1 MNQEISKLIDLQ
13 GIDSELDGFDQEIK
27 AKEQE
32 IVAREQSI
40 ADKETKISL
49 LKVQTEE
56 LAQSQRDLKAEL
68 EDALARI
75 KDRQNKMMQVQTS
88 REHQALLKEI
98 EENKKLIKANEE
110 RTLQIMEQ
118 IEEAEKNALEL
129 ANLCSGEK
137 TLLVEEAENVKKAV
151 SKILARKKSVL
162 DQRMVLIPELNP
174 GTLKRYDMLR
184 QKRNGSAV
192 VPTKNGICQG
202 CFMTIPPQQDNE
214 IRRGEKLNFCP
225 TCQRILFFL
234 AEDAEPADA

>member
-1 MNQEISKLIDLQ
+1 LNEEISKLIDLQ

-32 IVAREQSI
+32 VVAREQSI
-40 ADKETKISL
+40 ADKEAEVSRLRTL
-49 LKVQTEE
+49 AEE

-68 EDALARI
+68 EDAQLRI

-98 EENKKLIKANEE
+98 EENKRLIKANEE
-110 RTLQIMEQ
+110 KTLQIMEQ
-118 IEEAEKNALEL
+118 VEEIEKNAVEL
-129 ANLCSGEK
+129 ANLCAGEK
-137 TLLVEEAENVKKAV
+137 ELLVEETENVKKAV
-151 SKILARKKSVL
+151 SKILSRKKSVL
-162 DQRMVLIPELNP
+162 DRRTVLAPELLP

-184 QKRNGSAV
+184 LKRSGSAV

-214 IRRGEKLNFCP
+214 IRKGEKLNFCP
-225 TCQRILFFL
+225 TCQRILYYL
-234 AEDAEPADA
+234 TENTEAADA

>member
-1 MNQEISKLIDLQ
+1 LNQEISKLIDLQ

>member
-1 MNQEISKLIDLQ
+1 LNQEINKLIDLQ

-32 IVAREQSI
+32 IVAREKSI
-40 ADKETKISL
+40 GDKEEEISR
-49 LKVQTEE
+49 LKAQAEE
-56 LAQSQRDLKAEL
+56 LAQSLRDLKAEL
-68 EDALARI
+68 EDAQLRI

-110 RTLQIMEQ
+110 KTLQIMEQ
-118 IEEAEKNALEL
+118 IEGTEKTAAEL
-129 ANLCSGEK
+129 ANLCAGEK
-137 TLLVEEAENVKKAV
+137 VLLVEETENVNKAV
-151 SKILARKKSVL
+151 TRIVSRKKSVL
-162 DQRMVLIPELNP
+162 DRREALAPELQP

-184 QKRNGSAV
+184 QKRNGAAV

-214 IRRGEKLNFCP
+214 IRKGEKLNFCP
-225 TCQRILFFL
+225 TCQRILYFL
-234 AEDAEPADA
+234 AEDTEAADA